1 MITTDNYKP
10 KHAKSL
16 KKRVIEMFESIM
28 PEEYEPKHPRVP
40 QQEELFYNYEGI
52 ERRAVL
58 DYNDEGDLCTT
69 EDSEVF
75 D

>member
-16 KKRVIEMFESIM
+16 KKRVIEMFEKLV
-28 PEEYEPKHPRVP
+28 PEEYEPRHPRVP
-40 QQEELFYNYEGI
+40 EQKELFYDYEDI
-52 ERRAVL
+52 ERKAIL
-58 DYNDEGDLCTT
+58 DYDEDGDFCIT

-75 D
+75 N

>member
-16 KKRVIEMFESIM
+16 KKKVIEMFEKLV
-28 PEEYEPKHPRVP
+28 PEEYEPRHPRVP
-40 QQEELFYNYEGI
+40 EQKELFYDYEDI
-52 ERRAVL
+52 ERRAIL
-58 DYNDEGDLCTT
+58 DYDEDGDFCIA

-75 D
+75 N

>member
-16 KKRVIEMFESIM
+16 KKKVIEMFEGVM
-28 PEEYEPKHPRVP
+28 PKEYEPKHPRVP
-40 QQEELFYNYEGI
+40 QQEELFYDYIGTKHKAI
-52 ERRAVL
+52 L
-58 DYNDEGDLCTT
+58 DYDEDGDLCITA
-69 EDSEVF
+69 DSEVF